1 MAAKWLWLSCCA
13 TGVMFPQAGA
23 AQSSAGVGAA
33 PDPNDIVVTAQKR
46 EERLLDTPQSVTALS
61 ADDLAKL
68 GATQFSDFASSV
80 PGLQFTTQGPG
91 KSSVSLRGVTTGAD
105 VIQTVGI
112 YVDEVP
118 YGSTS
123 AFARGAQLA
132 LDVGLFDLD
141 RVEVLRGPQGT
152 LYGAS
157 SMGGVLKYVTSKPD
171 LAGFEGRLQAGV
183 SDTRHGGVNYN
194 GAAVVNVPLATD
206 KAALRA
212 SGFISRTGGYVDNL
226 DTGEK
231 DVDRGKVYGGRLDL
245 LLRPVDDLS
254 IRLTGF
260 AQNVR
265 RENAL
270 YSHYT
275 LGGDPVDGALDQ
287 RHPLAEPFRSN
298 FRLVSGEVDY
308 DFGAASLTSV
318 TSYQTGRAE
327 YILDASGLY
336 APLLGGLIPGIAA
349 VPVSFDLRT
358 KKFTQEVRLASAP
371 GTIEWL
377 AGAFYTREK
386 SSNFQVVD
394 ALDSNLALLPNV
406 DVAHVSLPSVYREYA
421 FFGNLT
427 WHLTDK
433 LDATG
438 GVRYARNDQRYEQKA
453 TGLLV
458 GPAPEAKSGAGVVT
472 YLANAR
478 YRFGRNVTA
487 YARFATGYRA
497 GGPNFVARDPVTG
510 DLLAPLSFKS
520 DSLDSYELGLKA
532 ETADRS
538 FGIDAAIFMIDW
550 KDIQLPTAAGGVSVL
565 TNAGSA
571 RIKGAELTLT
581 ARPGSG
587 TTMTGAFAYNDGYVT
602 EDTPAVGA
610 RKGERL
616 PNVPH
621 FTAAIN
627 ADHVETSNP
636 LRPSVGASL
645 RYVSDRTSSFD
656 LNGGFQQY
664 EMPDYVTVDL
674 RAGLSAGPVDVQLFM
689 RNLFDVQGQLSA
701 ETSLSILGGPA
712 QVSILQPRTIGISAS
727 ARF

>member
-1 MAAKWLWLSCCA
+1 MSKWLWFSCCA
-13 TGVMFPQAGA
+13 AGA
-23 AQSSAGVGAA
+23 LVPQMALAQADAGET
-33 PDPNDIVVTAQKR
+33 DPNDIVVTAQKR
-46 EERLLDTPQSVTALS
+46 SERLLDTPQSVTALTG
-61 ADDLAKL
+61 DDLAKL
-68 GATQFSDFASSV
+68 GATQFSDFAASV

-157 SMGGVLKYVTSKPD
+157 SMGGVLKYVTSKPV
-171 LAGFEGRLQAGV
+171 LGGFEGRVQAGV
-183 SDTRHGGVNYN
+183 SDTRYGGTNYN
-194 GAAVVNVPLATD
+194 GAAVVNVPLAID

-212 SGFISRTGGYVDNL
+212 SAFYSRGGGYIDNL
-226 DTGEK
+226 ETGEK

-245 LLRPVDDLS
+245 LLEPVDDLS

-265 RENAL
+265 REGAL
-270 YSHYT
+270 YAHYT
-275 LGGDPVDGALDQ
+275 RAGDPVDGPLDQ

-298 FRLVSGEVDY
+298 FRLISGQVDY
-308 DFGAASLTSV
+308 DFGAAALTSI

-327 YILDASGLY
+327 YVLDASGLY
-336 APLLGGLIPGIAA
+336 PALLAPFVPGIAA
-349 VPVSFDLRT
+349 APVSFDLRT
-358 KKFTQEVRLASAP
+358 KKFTQEIRLASAP
-371 GTIEWL
+371 GTLEWL
-377 AGAFYTREK
+377 IGAFYTREK
-386 SSNFQVVD
+386 SANFQAVD
-394 ALDSNLALLPNV
+394 ALDANLDLLPGV
-406 DVAHVSLPSVYREYA
+406 DVAHVSLPSIYREYA

-433 LDATG
+433 FDVTG
-438 GVRYARNDQRYEQKA
+438 GLRYARNDQRYEQKA
-453 TGLLV
+453 SGLLI
-458 GPAPEAKSGAGVVT
+458 GSAPAVESGAGVVT

-478 YRFGRNVTA
+478 YRFSRQVTA

-497 GGPNFVARDPVTG
+497 GGPNFVARDPDTG
-510 DLLAPLSFKS
+510 ELLAPLSFKS
-520 DSLDSYELGLKA
+520 DALDSYELGLKA

-538 FGIDAAIFMIDW
+538 FGADASIFLIDW

-565 TNAGSA
+565 TNAGNA

-581 ARPGSG
+581 ARPDRG
-587 TTMTGAFAYNDGYVT
+587 TTITGAFTYNDGYVT
-602 EDTPAVGA
+602 GDTPAVGA

-621 FTAAIN
+621 FTASIN
-627 ADHVETSNP
+627 ADHVETASA
-636 LRPSVGASL
+636 LRPSIGASL
-645 RYVSDRTSSFD
+645 RYVADRTSSFD
-656 LNGGFQQY
+656 LNGGFPQY
-664 EMPDYVTVDL
+664 AIPDYVTVDL
-674 RAGLSAGPVDVQLFM
+674 RAGFSAGPVDAQLFV
-689 RNLFDVQGQLSA
+689 RNLFDVRGQLSA
-701 ETSLSILGGPA
+701 ETSLSILDGPA
-712 QVSILQPRTIGISAS
+712 QVTILQPRTIGLSLS
-727 ARF
+727 SRF